1 MCHFQL
7 LWLINAIVLVV
18 LMGLLG
24 ALLLG
29 SPFGILINAQN
40 RMSLERLQVVI
51 WTCLVISALFAVA
64 ITARTMSIEIPN
76 EILALMGISIGSV
89 AGGAIV
95 NGTKAM
101 QEPKATVPDANN
113 PAVSRGVLRLTPATS
128 KARFAELFLGDELTN
143 HGYVDISKVQMF
155 FFTVAIAAG
164 YALVLSRCT
173 FEASGEPIQFPKL
186 DGSIVTLLGIS
197 HAGFLT
203 VKAAPKTPTA

>member
-7 LWLINAIVLVV
+7 VLLINAAVLVV
-18 LMGLLG
+18 LLGLIG

-128 KARFAELFLGDELTN
+128 KARFAELFLGDE
-143 HGYVDISKVQMF
+143 
-155 FFTVAIAAG
+155 
-164 YALVLSRCT
+164 
-173 FEASGEPIQFPKL
+173 
-186 DGSIVTLLGIS
+186 
-197 HAGFLT
+197 
-203 VKAAPKTPTA
+203 